1 MSDISDI
8 KHKDIPERIDPDVAL
23 ERLKDGNLH
32 YSQGK
37 QHNLDYQ
44 GRAKLA
50 DAQYPFAAVL
60 SCADSRVVPELMF
73 NQALGDLF
81 VVRLAGNFVNDDG
94 MASLE
99 YATEF
104 LNTSLVVVLGHSNC
118 GAVAAAIKTI
128 KKQVSLEG
136 KLPNLVANIKP
147 AIKDNLL
154 QQLSDSDLD
163 GKLREN
169 APSLLDN
176 AIYDNVLANVQKLK
190 NSDVI
195 GKRIQKG
202 EVLVVGAVYDLATGV
217 VDFFQDQDELKAQIQ
232 VD

>member
-8 KHKDIPERIDPDVAL
+8 KHKDIPNRIDPKVAL
-23 ERLKDGNLH
+23 TRLKDGNH
-32 YSQGK
+32 RYSHDK

-44 GRAKLA
+44 GREKLA
-50 DAQYPFAAVL
+50 DAQYPFAAIL

-104 LNTSLVVVLGHSNC
+104 LNTSLIVVLGHSNC

-128 KKQVSLEG
+128 KKQVSLDG

-176 AIYDNVLANVQKLK
+176 AIYDNVLANVDKLK
-190 NSDVI
+190 CSDVI
-195 GKRIQKG
+195 GKRVQAG

-217 VDFFQDQDELKAQIQ
+217 VDFF
-232 VD
+232 

>member
-1 MSDISDI
+1 MSDISEI
-8 KHKDIPERIDPDVAL
+8 KHKDAPERIDPKDAL
-23 ERLKDGNLH
+23 KRLKQGNQN

-37 QHNLDYQ
+37 NEDIDIYQ
-44 GRAKLA
+44 QREKLI
-50 DAQYPFAAVL
+50 DAQYPFAAIL

-81 VVRLAGNFVNDDG
+81 VVRVAGNFVNDDG
-94 MASLE
+94 LASLE

-104 LNTSLVVVLGHSNC
+104 LNTSLIVVLGHSNC

-128 KKQVSLEG
+128 KKQVQLEG

-154 QQLSDSDLD
+154 TQLNDADMD

-169 APSLLDN
+169 APSLLDS
-176 AIYDNVLANVQKLK
+176 AITDNVLANVQKLAQ
-190 NSDVI
+190 SEVI
-195 GKRIQKG
+195 GKRIQNG
-202 EVLVVGAVYDLATGV
+202 EVMVIGAVYDLATGEV
-217 VDFFQDQDELKAQIQ
+217 VFFDDDAKS
-232 VD
+232 